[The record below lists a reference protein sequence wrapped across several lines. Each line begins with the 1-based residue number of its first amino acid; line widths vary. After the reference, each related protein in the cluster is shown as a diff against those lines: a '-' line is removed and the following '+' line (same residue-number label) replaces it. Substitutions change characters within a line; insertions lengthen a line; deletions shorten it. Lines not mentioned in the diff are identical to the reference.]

1 MAVLDGCGGMLIS
14 KTVTRS
20 SRLSTSDSMTSPV
33 QSEAG
38 TVFLR
43 ALDLGDLDRTL
54 KWHNDPNLYATLISS
69 FRYVS
74 RQTEEEWLRRVM
86 TSSSREVNLAVCVTE
101 SGAHVGNV
109 YLRDI
114 DWVSKNAALGLF
126 IGESEHRGKGYGTS
140 ALRQMITHAFN
151 NLGLS
156 RIYLNALAENEPAIR
171 SYQRVGFI
179 IEGKLRSHAFKQGR
193 FRDVVILG
201 LQADEFTRATEART

>member
-1 MAVLDGCGGMLIS
+1 
-14 KTVTRS
+14 
-20 SRLSTSDSMTSPV
+20 MTSHIQP
-33 QSEAG
+33 EAC

-43 ALDLGDLDRTL
+43 ALELGDLDRTL
-54 KWHNDPNLYATLISS
+54 KWHNDPNLYATLISP
-69 FRYVS
+69 FRHVS

-86 TSSSREVNLAVCVTE
+86 TSSPREVNLAVCVKE
-101 SGAHVGNV
+101 SGLHVGNV

-140 ALRQMITHAFN
+140 ALRQMIRHAFN
-151 NLGLS
+151 NLGLH

-201 LQADEFTRATEART
+201 LQADEFTRAMEVRT